1 MPQAELDKER
11 DGDREIERERERESG
26 MPQVHGGVARKKRFF
41 LIAHLVKPRG
51 LTEPLFASKS
61 FGKANKSSRKASKS
75 MGKATVLTR

>member
-11 DGDREIERERERESG
+11 DGDREIERERERERESG
-26 MPQVHGGVARKKRFF
+26 MPQVHGGVARKKRFC

-61 FGKANKSSRKASKS
+61 FGKPINPLEKTANPREK
-75 MGKATVLTR
+75 LL